1 MVSSPLLQLM
11 CVSSHVLALVLGS
24 LSMVLCCVQL
34 FGVSVQFNHFHLI
47 IFISFGCSTFI
58 MTGTGYFYCS
68 STTFCLPCFFCPLPA
83 QLTTVYLLVNLGQV
97 CLLGSSFAAD
107 SIIETMAHVKLSTSY
122 HLSQALQCLL
132 HLITLPK
139 RVPHCLLLFLLL
151 LEFLYSLFSQPGHKN
166 YQGPFCRHG
175 RCYLLISGQWNK
187 NHKIYLDGKLVVSST
202 KTVKWKSR
210 MF

>member
-1 MVSSPLLQLM
+1 MFFSLLVFLPYWCFWHVSVCNSAAAVWLMGRLMVSSPLLQLM

-107 SIIETMAHVKLSTSY
+107 SIIETMAHVIGNSLP
-122 HLSQALQCLL
+122 A
-132 HLITLPK
+132 ITLVK
-139 RVPHCLLLFLLL
+139 
-151 LEFLYSLFSQPGHKN
+151 LFSA
-166 YQGPFCRHG
+166 C
-175 RCYLLISGQWNK
+175 CI
-187 NHKIYLDGKLVVSST
+187 
-202 KTVKWKSR
+202 
-210 MF
+210 